1 VIRTPLVAT
10 IPLLLTLAS
19 PLSAQLPAGWKV
31 LPDAS
36 SYDTSSAYV
45 QMPPGWHLAAKG
57 SGATV
62 YDPSFMATGRYGL
75 EWTAYV
81 FPNTKGDF
89 GLFIGGKG
97 LEGPEPTFLS
107 VYLTVEGTVRVS
119 QRVGRVSRIV
129 VPATPVGS
137 FVKPLGEE
145 PGLNTLR
152 ITVEADSVRI
162 NVNGQRAAAFARGP
176 EADGLFGFRVG
187 DGANLHVSR
196 LDKIT
201 PLAPPAAPARGGM

>member
-1 VIRTPLVAT
+1 MVRTRSTASILFLLAFATPLA
-10 IPLLLTLAS
+10 
-19 PLSAQLPAGWKV
+19 AQLPAGWKV

-36 SYDTSSAYV
+36 SYDSTSAFV

-57 SGATV
+57 AGATI
-62 YDPSFMATGRYGL
+62 YDPAFTATGRYGL
-75 EWTAYV
+75 EWSAYV
-81 FPNTKGDF
+81 FPDTKGDF

-107 VYLTVEGTVRVS
+107 VYLTVDGTIRVS
-119 QRVGRVSRIV
+119 QRVGRVSHIIV
-129 VPATPVGS
+129 PVAPVGN

-176 EADGLFGFRVG
+176 ATDGLFGFRVG
-187 DGANLHVSR
+187 AGANLHVSR

-201 PLAPPAAPARGGM
+201 PLAPPAAAARSGM

>member
-1 VIRTPLVAT
+1 LALDKAG
-10 IPLLLTLAS
+10 LLENRKFTCYPGVEAQIHHGTHTGARIERDGQILT
-19 PLSAQLPAGWKV
+19 
-31 LPDAS
+31 
-36 SYDTSSAYV
+36 
-45 QMPPGWHLAAKG
+45 AKG
-57 SGATV
+57 AGATV
-62 YDPSFMATGRYGL
+62 YDPSFMAAGRYGL

-97 LEGPEPTFLS
+97 LDGPEPTFLS